1 MGDEEEERDGG
12 AARPAAPLL
21 RSNDDKEAEDGDAGR
36 RPEMECPG
44 CAYDRRKE
52 DLRLRNAK
60 PYREFLY
67 IWIISLTAGT
77 YVLTAT
83 RVRRT
88 AIIISSD

>member
-1 MGDEEEERDGG
+1 MGDEEEEEEEERGG
-12 AARPAAPLL
+12 ADARPAAPLL
-21 RSNDDKEAEDGDAGR
+21 RSNDDGDKAAGH

-52 DLRLRNAK
+52 ELRLRNAK

-77 YVLTAT
+77 
-83 RVRRT
+83 
-88 AIIISSD
+88 S

>member
-1 MGDEEEERDGG
+1 MADEEERG
-12 AARPAAPLL
+12 ARPASPLL
-21 RSNDDKEAEDGDAGR
+21 RSNDGDKADD

-77 YVLTAT
+77 
-83 RVRRT
+83 
-88 AIIISSD
+88 S

>member
-1 MGDEEEERDGG
+1 MGDEEEEERGG
-12 AARPAAPLL
+12 ADARPAAPLL
-21 RSNDDKEAEDGDAGR
+21 RSSNDDKAGGDR

-52 DLRLRNAK
+52 ELRLRNAK

-77 YVLTAT
+77 
-83 RVRRT
+83 
-88 AIIISSD
+88 S